1 VFGINGSEF
10 IVLLVVAAVVLG
22 PERLPHYAQQLARLV
37 RELRRMAQ
45 GASEQ
50 MRSELGPEFDEIDWR
65 KLDPRQ
71 YDPRRIVREALSDA
85 SLDPDDPLG
94 LRADG
99 VDRRGL
105 GLDRE
110 SLGPDDDRPVKPVSP
125 GGPGARRRP
134 APRRTPDARTPT
146 ASGRN
151 GASAA
156 SPNGAPGA
164 GANGA
169 PPAAAT
175 PATTPAVDDIP
186 LDPDAT

>member
-1 VFGINGSEF
+1 MFGINGSEF

-22 PERLPHYAQQLARLV
+22 PERLPQYAAQLGRLV

-50 MRSELGPEFDEIDWR
+50 MREELGPEFDEIDWR

-71 YDPRRIVREALSDA
+71 YDPRRIVREALQDGD
-85 SLDPDDPLG
+85 LDPDDPLG
-94 LRADG
+94 LRG
-99 VDRRGL
+99 TSVDRRSLGLDREGL

-110 SLGPDDDRPVKPVSP
+110 SLRSPGKPVSR
-125 GGPGARRRP
+125 GGPAEH
-134 APRRTPDARTPT
+134 
-146 ASGRN
+146 
-151 GASAA
+151 
-156 SPNGAPGA
+156 SP

-169 PPAAAT
+169 NGAYGANGANGAAAG
-175 PATTPAVDDIP
+175 ATAGAADEIP